1 MSPEHTRHTPIPGE
15 PTAAPAP
22 SAPSARPP
30 AADADGL
37 GRPHAAAGGRERR
50 RDTTL
55 SELFEAQAR
64 KTPDAP
70 ALTWH
75 GGRWSYAELR
85 LRAHRAA
92 HRLRERGVREGEA
105 VALLVPRSPEAV
117 AAVLGVLHA
126 GAVFLPVDPS
136 HPATRVRHVLGDAS
150 VRHVVAGADVPDA
163 LLHGRQRHAPAD
175 LAHEW
180 PPAPVDARR
189 RAPEDPAYIIYTSG
203 STGRPKG
210 VVCTHRGLL
219 RVAVDTPELRPD
231 PGDRVLATT
240 NPTFDVSC
248 WELFGTLLNG
258 ACLHLADTGTLLST
272 DALAELL
279 EERRITTMWLSAGLF
294 HQHARARP
302 GMFAPLRRLVAGG
315 DTLNPSAVRAVLRH
329 GRPGRFL
336 NGYGPTE
343 NTVFS
348 TVHRIERLAADA
360 ASVPIGRPVAGTVA
374 HVVGPDGEPAA
385 PGERGE
391 LWLGGDGVAAGY
403 LGDAEKTA
411 RHFVPDRFAGAG
423 GPAGSRLYRTG
434 DVVSLREDGVLEFHG
449 RRDRQVKLRG
459 YRVELDEVEAA
470 LTEHPEVTGAAVG
483 VIGEGAGRRLAA
495 VVTTDTPAGHAGH
508 AEQTEHAEHAGRA
521 GRAGRAEQGERTEQ
535 AGRAEQAG
543 PAEEARRAGRA
554 EGGALPDRVRAY
566 ARDTLPAHM
575 VPARLAVAGELP
587 LTSSG
592 KTDRRRLLHL
602 LERQDDRR
610 AGRDSGPA
618 PAGRD
623 ERRTAAVWRRAL
635 DVDEVPADA
644 DFFAL
649 GGTSLRATQVAAA
662 VRRLFGLPPER
673 GRELVRALL
682 DDPTLESFTRRV
694 REMEAEG
701 HTAGPGAQPAVD
713 FAREAAPPD
722 LPRLGALAAGG
733 PRTPRTVFLTGAT
746 GFLGVHL
753 IDQLVRRGVRR
764 VHCLVR
770 AGGEAQAMSR
780 LASRMRRHGVDP
792 AALAG
797 RVTALPGD
805 LARPRLG
812 LGEEAWDRLAAEADH
827 IVHAGAHV
835 NFAYPYAALAPANV
849 GGTRAV
855 LELAAHVRVKPVHH
869 VSTIGVLAGFGTAGE
884 RQVTERTPLAHPER
898 LSMGYPETK
907 WVAERMVAAAGGR
920 GLPTTIHRPHEITG
934 TSDRGVWNTDT
945 MMCAL
950 LRTLAET
957 GTAPGVELPLDFVPV
972 DHVAAV
978 IGHVVTRE
986 EPDGRVLH
994 LTNPRPARLSSA
1006 VERLRHRGYPVRT
1019 VPYEDWVAAV
1029 DALAAEDPG
1038 HPMAPYLPLLV
1049 ETARGSALPVLRTYE
1064 ADTFPAVDRTHAERA
1079 AAAGSL
1085 TCPPVDAALLD
1096 LYLGRLAEIGY
1107 LPPPPD

>member
-1 MSPEHTRHTPIPGE
+1 MPPDHTHRTSTPARP
-15 PTAAPAP
+15 ARLSAPARP
-22 SAPSARPP
+22 S
-30 AADADGL
+30 AADAE
-37 GRPHAAAGGRERR
+37 GRDRP

-55 SELFEAQAR
+55 SALFEAQAR

-75 GGRWSYAELR
+75 GGHWSYAELR
-85 LRAHRAA
+85 LRARRAA

-105 VALLVPRSPEAV
+105 VALLLPRSPEAV

-136 HPATRVRHVLGDAS
+136 HPAARVRHVLEDAS
-150 VRHVVAGADVPDA
+150 VRHVVAAEDVPDA
-163 LLHGRQRHAPAD
+163 LLHGRQRHTPAD

-180 PPAPVDARR
+180 LPAPDNARR
-189 RAPEDPAYIIYTSG
+189 GAAGDPAYIIYTSG

-219 RVAVDTPELRPD
+219 RVAVDTPDLRPG
-231 PGDRVLATT
+231 PGERVLATT

-258 ACLHLADTGTLLST
+258 ACLHLADIGTLLST
-272 DALAELL
+272 DALAELM

-315 DTLNPSAVRAVLRH
+315 DALNPSAVRAVLRH
-329 GRPGRFL
+329 GCPERFL

-360 ASVPIGRPVAGTVA
+360 VSVPIGRPVAGTVA
-374 HVVGPDGEPAA
+374 HVVGPDGAPAA

-411 RHFVPDRFAGAG
+411 RNFVPDRFAGAG
-423 GPAGSRLYRTG
+423 GPAGGRLYRTG

-459 YRVELDEVEAA
+459 YRVELDEVETA

-495 VVTTDTPAGHAGH
+495 VVTADTPAERAERASQGEQGGEQGEQAG
-508 AEQTEHAEHAGRA
+508 QAGRA
-521 GRAGRAEQGERTEQ
+521 EEAQRAGRAE
-535 AGRAEQAG
+535 A
-543 PAEEARRAGRA
+543 
-554 EGGALPDRVRAY
+554 GALPDRIRAY

-575 VPARLAVAGELP
+575 VPARVAVAGELP

-592 KTDRRRLLHL
+592 KTDRRRLMHL
-602 LERQDDRR
+602 LERQDGRR
-610 AGRDSGPA
+610 AGRDSGRA
-618 PAGRD
+618 PADRD

-694 REMEAEG
+694 REMGAEG
-701 HTAGPGAQPAVD
+701 HTAGPGAEPAVD

-722 LPRLGALAAGG
+722 LPLLGTSAAGG
-733 PRTPRTVFLTGAT
+733 HRAPRTVFLTGAT

-770 AGGEAQAMSR
+770 AGGEEEAMSR

-869 VSTIGVLAGFGTAGE
+869 VSTIGVLAGSGTAGE
-884 RQVTERTPLAHPER
+884 HRVTEKTPPAHPER

-907 WVAERMVAAAGGR
+907 WVAERMVAAAGER

-957 GTAPGVELPLDFVPV
+957 GTAPGIELPLDFVPV

-1006 VERLRHRGYPVRT
+1006 VERLRHRGYPVRS
-1019 VPYEDWVAAV
+1019 VSYEDWVAAV

-1038 HPMAPYLPLLV
+1038 HPMAPYLPMLV
-1049 ETARGSALPVLRTYE
+1049 ETARGSDLPVLRTYE
-1064 ADTFPAVDRTHAERA
+1064 ADTFPAVDRTHAEQA